1 VLLLLLLLVM
11 QHLAA
16 MPQVS
21 SLYAVADMLLDISK
35 LFLLILAPLQGTVLL
50 QPLCVAWPVLLKAFI
65 PLLHSESPCSYLLVA
80 CLVVYTLK
88 NIILLR

>member
-50 QPLCVAWPVLLKAFI
+50 QPLC
-65 PLLHSESPCSYLLVA
+65 CVA
-80 CLVVYTLK
+80 CCVACAAESFHSSAAL
-88 NIILLR
+88 